1 MGKEDFPLQ
10 VYIRLLY
17 LLLLWGGVFCFFLH
31 TSRMSIFLFFCTSSL
46 ALYFMIPIIKKKW
59 IPYWILSFSSAAALL
74 LTEDMPFWIF
84 VAIAF
89 FYVFEAGRDL
99 MPANFRVLLISIF
112 IFIGAI
118 FYFHYSFFYWSI
130 YIGIS
135 LNIFMVLF
143 YCNSFQNELFYQR
156 DLYDQLLDEYRKLK
170 RLALENERTA
180 RLEERTRIAR
190 EMHDSVGHKL
200 TVLNMQIGMMLAE
213 NKTDLLLQMKEIVE
227 DSLKETRRA
236 VRALETDEIEG
247 ISSVIH
253 LIRKLEAESHLRVHF
268 TTKQGVLGVS
278 LSNQH
283 SVVLYRVIQ
292 EALTNAMKHAFSK
305 EVYVTLGVSP
315 IGQLTLEIKNK
326 IHSHKPFHEGFGLR
340 NIKERMIEIGGKI
353 TIFQTD
359 NHFIIQGTM
368 PREGED
374 HDSNFVG

>member
-1 MGKEDFPLQ
+1 
-10 VYIRLLY
+10 
-17 LLLLWGGVFCFFLH
+17 
-31 TSRMSIFLFFCTSSL
+31 MSIFLFFCTASL
-46 ALYFMIPIIKKKW
+46 GLYFIIPIIKKQW
-59 IPYWILSFSSAAALL
+59 IPYWILSYSSAAALL

-84 VAIAF
+84 VAITF

-99 MPANFRVLLISIF
+99 KPANFRALLFSIF

-118 FYFHYSFFYWSI
+118 FYFHYSFYYWCI
-130 YIGIS
+130 YIAIS
-135 LNIFMVLF
+135 LIFSTVLF
-143 YCNSFQNELFYQR
+143 YYNSLQYELFYRR

-200 TVLNMQIGMMLAE
+200 TALNMQIGIMLTE
-213 NKTDLLLQMKEIVE
+213 KKTDLLLQMKEMVE

-236 VRALETDEIEG
+236 VRALEMDEIEG

-278 LSNQH
+278 LSNHH

-315 IGQLTLEIKNK
+315 IGQVTFEIKNK

-340 NIKERMIEIGGKI
+340 NIKERMNEIGGKI

-359 NHFIIQGTM
+359 NHFIVQGIM
-368 PREGED
+368 PGEGEKL
-374 HDSNFVG
+374 DSNFAG